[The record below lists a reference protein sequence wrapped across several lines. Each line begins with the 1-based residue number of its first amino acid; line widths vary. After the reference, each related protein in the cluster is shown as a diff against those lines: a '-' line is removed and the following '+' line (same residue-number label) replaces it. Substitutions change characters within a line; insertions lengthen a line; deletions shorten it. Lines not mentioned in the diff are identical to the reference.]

1 MLLVAEIKHLNAL
14 MDNKP
19 LVTLRQSNK
28 YANNQPEKKKNPEIR
43 SNSQQIALY
52 CLGLHTDKSVLN
64 EVDLEPRTKKGSDRI
79 NMLKQEKN
87 TKKSK
92 SYRTDLTPY

>member
-28 YANNQPEKKKNPEIR
+28 YANNQPEKKESRNQVQLPANYI
-43 SNSQQIALY
+43 
-52 CLGLHTDKSVLN
+52 VL
-64 EVDLEPRTKKGSDRI
+64 PWPT
-79 NMLKQEKN
+79 
-87 TKKSK
+87 
-92 SYRTDLTPY
+92 YR